1 MCKTRHT
8 LTAYCYDRKGK
19 LLSKAENNYK
29 KSHPIQ
35 AHFANLVGMPARIYL
50 HAEIH
55 ALIKAGD
62 KQVYKIVI
70 MRIGKNH
77 KPLNAKPCPICAA
90 ALKAYGVQ
98 FISYTTGKE

>member
-1 MCKTRHT
+1 MCKTKHSILAR
-8 LTAYCYDRKGK
+8 CFDRKGK
-19 LLSKAENNYK
+19 LISSAVNSYT

-35 AHFANLVGMPARIYL
+35 AYFAKQVGHPAKIYL

-70 MRIGKNH
+70 MRVGKNH
-77 KPLNAKPCPICAA
+77 KPLNAKPCPICQA

-98 FISYTTGKE
+98 IISYTTGV